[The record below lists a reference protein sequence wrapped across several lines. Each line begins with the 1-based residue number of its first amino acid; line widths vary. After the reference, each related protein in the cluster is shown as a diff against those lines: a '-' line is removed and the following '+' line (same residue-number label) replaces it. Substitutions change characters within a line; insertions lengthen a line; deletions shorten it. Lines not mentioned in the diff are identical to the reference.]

1 MKGKQGKFHRLMLCT
16 LNIRGLDTKEFEL
29 IGELMDKKVSTAM
42 TTEIW
47 ENLKHAKQL
56 LMIYS
61 DVNKDNTAVAGAN
74 HMNCDITESY
84 VCK

>member
-1 MKGKQGKFHRLMLCT
+1 MLCI

-29 IGELMDKKVSTAM
+29 IGELKVKNVSTAM
-42 TTEIW
+42 TTEIL

-61 DVNKDNTAVAGAN
+61 DVNKNNTAVTGAI
-74 HMNCDITESY
+74 HMNCDKTKTY